1 MVFSNRYRIL
11 LFVLLLTG
19 IECPRGARNGPNGVM
34 KGDPFADE
42 ALAFTKDLVM
52 NREVNYSLYQ
62 YKYYHLLIKH

>member
-1 MVFSNRYRIL
+1 MSSFIYLIYL
-11 LFVLLLTG
+11 PTG

-52 NREVNYSLYQ
+52 NREVNSS
-62 YKYYHLLIKH
+62 